1 MGGCDKRKLRNK
13 GETIC
18 FDLFLVKLINVTLF
32 QKHIFLRST
41 KYNDTWNCE
50 KPKISLLEEKAESS
64 KNVKKS
70 KKEKTKIEEETILK
84 TPQKKSRTGE
94 HQERGTEEYEK
105 IIDTPPPK
113 KKFIIFNEN

>member
-1 MGGCDKRKLRNK
+1 MGGGDKRKLRNK

-18 FDLFLVKLINVTLF
+18 FDLFLVKLIKYFFVSKTF
-32 QKHIFLRST
+32 FLRST
-41 KYNDTWNCE
+41 NNNTWNCE

-70 KKEKTKIEEETILK
+70 KKEKTKIEEEIILK
-84 TPQKKSRTGE
+84 TPPKKSRTGE
-94 HQERGTEEYEK
+94 PQETGTEEYKK
-105 IIDTPPPK
+105 IIDTPPAK